1 MLIHHVLCD
10 IQDVNDPKYNGEF
23 KYEFYTPKETLTKIC
38 RYYEIIL

>member
-1 MLIHHVLCD
+1 MQYVPCD
-10 IQDVNDPKYNGEF
+10 IQDANDPKYTREF